1 MFGYMS
7 GENLYTPYGVISALS
22 AANGGDRFCQK
33 PLPPGV
39 TCDIQLPN
47 PVLDHGVMVP
57 TARSVR
63 KINGTV
69 DCGANPKITFVGGG
83 DLNIAAGIHT
93 KLTAL
98 LTNES
103 RLEISSD
110 LTTTNAPAGEH
121 QGSTILVV
129 SPW

>member
-1 MFGYMS
+1 MINAY
-7 GENLYTPYGVISALS
+7 S

-39 TCDIQLPN
+39 ACDIQLPN
-47 PVLDHGVMVP
+47 PLLDHGVMVP

-69 DCGANPKITFVGGG
+69 DCGTKPKITFVGG
-83 DLNIAAGIHT
+83 DELNIAAGIHT

-103 RLEISSD
+103 RLEISSE
-110 LTTTNAPAGEH
+110 LTTTNAAAGEH
-121 QGSTILVV
+121 QGSTTLIV